1 MPIGHHWEGS
11 PCRLLSSRSLTSLF
25 AAALVWAMGSMA
37 AGAQSVGDFYR
48 GKEITFVVGSDPG
61 GGYDALARLVARHLG
76 QFIPGNPVVIV
87 ENQPGAGSML
97 MSNRIY
103 NIAPQDGTVI
113 GLVQRGVLIA
123 QLTHQA
129 GAQFQIDKFNWIG
142 NVSAETSVVVSWH
155 TTPFKKIEDAF
166 QHEMVVGGTGPTSDS
181 EASAR
186 IMNETMHTKLK
197 IVAGYPGTAD
207 VLLAMERG
215 EVQGLA
221 DWSWSE
227 LKGRHPEL
235 LADHSINIL
244 VQSDVDKDPELADVP
259 RALDY
264 VKDPIDRQV
273 AELYFTMKGVA
284 RPILAGP
291 RVPPERIAALRQAF
305 DAMSKDPA
313 FLADAASLKLDLH
326 PTPAKSITDF
336 IAMTTAASPEVD
348 ERITAILNP
357 AAAGK

>member
-1 MPIGHHWEGS
+1 V
-11 PCRLLSSRSLTSLF
+11 PCSLSRSLAVLV
-25 AAALVWAMGSMA
+25 ALALLRGMGGMA
-37 AGAQSVGDFYR
+37 ANAQTVGDFYR
-48 GKEITFVVGSDPG
+48 GKQITFVVGSDPG
-61 GGYDALARLVARHLG
+61 GGYDALARLVARHIG
-76 QFIPGNPVVIV
+76 QFIPGNPVVVV

-123 QLTHQA
+123 QLTHQP

-142 NVSAETSVVVSWH
+142 NVSRETAVTVAWH
-155 TTPFKKIEDAF
+155 ATPFKKIEDTF
-166 QHEMVVGGTGPTSDS
+166 QTEMVVGGTGPTSDT

-186 IMNETMHTKLK
+186 LMNATMHTKFK
-197 IVAGYPGTAD
+197 IVSGYPGTAD

-215 EVQGLA
+215 ELQGFA

-235 LADHSINIL
+235 LANHEVNVLLQLDIE
-244 VQSDVDKDPELADVP
+244 KDPEVPDVP
-259 RALDY
+259 RALDFI
-264 VKDPIDRQV
+264 KDPTDRQV

-291 RVPPERIAALRQAF
+291 KVPPERIAALQQAF
-305 DAMSKDPA
+305 DAMSKDPG
-313 FLADAASLKLDLH
+313 FLAESDKLKLDLH

-336 IAMTTAASPEVD
+336 LAMIDAASPEVD
-348 ERITAILNP
+348 KRITAILNP
-357 AAAGK
+357 AAVGK